1 MMRSQTVSTMT
12 LTVADAEQATAFYV
26 RAFGCIVLFDHIFE
40 AGSYSQLG
48 ECAPSSV
55 RVVTMRLG
63 DEYIELQQYLDLDA
77 APIPED
83 SRSHDLW
90 FQHAAIVVRDMDL
103 AYQHLKGF
111 EFEPI
116 SVGGPKTIP
125 LSNPDAGGV
134 RAFKFRDMDRHSLE
148 LIWFPPDK
156 CDSKWENPGER
167 LFLGIDHSA
176 IAVSNTEQSLS
187 FYRDLL
193 GLEVAGHGNNKGET
207 QAALDN
213 LPAADIKLTTL
224 ESAKINIELLDY
236 QQPEDSRTRPQDWQ
250 IKDLPHR
257 HLILEVEGLRSILKT
272 LQSHFTSG
280 AAPRIVSLPKDYRYA
295 EGILIKDPDG
305 HSILL
310 VAAS

>member
-1 MMRSQTVSTMT
+1 MT
-12 LTVADAEQATAFYV
+12 LTVANADQATAFYV
-26 RAFGCIVLFDHIFE
+26 KAFGCIVLFDRLFE

-63 DEYIELQQYLDLDA
+63 DEYIELQQYLDLDP
-77 APIPED
+77 APIPKD

-103 AYQHLKGF
+103 AYQHLTKF
-111 EFEPI
+111 EIEPI

-125 LSNPDAGGV
+125 QSNPDAGGV
-134 RAFKFRDMDRHSLE
+134 RAFKFRDMDGHSLE

-156 CDSKWENPGER
+156 RDDKWQNPGER

-176 IAVSNTEQSLS
+176 IAVSDTEQSLS
-187 FYRDLL
+187 FYRDILN
-193 GLEVAGHGNNKGET
+193 LEVAGHGNNKGDT

-213 LPAADIKLTTL
+213 LPVADVKLTTI
-224 ESAKINIELLDY
+224 ESAKINIELLNY
-236 QQPEDSRTRPQDWQ
+236 QQPQDSRPRPQNWK
-250 IKDLPHR
+250 ISDLSHR
-257 HLILEVEGLRSILKT
+257 HLILEVPDLRSSLEA
-272 LQSHFTSG
+272 LQRYAISDSS
-280 AAPRIVSLPKDYRYA
+280 PRIVPLPDDYRYTA
-295 EGILIKDPDG
+295 GILTQDPDG

-310 VAAS
+310 VTAP